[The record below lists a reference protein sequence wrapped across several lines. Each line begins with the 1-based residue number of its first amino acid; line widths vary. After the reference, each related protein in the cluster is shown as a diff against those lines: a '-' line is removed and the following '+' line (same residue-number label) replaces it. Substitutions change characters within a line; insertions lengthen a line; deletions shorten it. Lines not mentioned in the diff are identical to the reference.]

1 MNEITDEL
9 EDVPRGQLWTYALK
23 SAMRRV
29 QAPWLTLALVALS
42 QGTAA
47 HTHALLRPNL

>member
-1 MNEITDEL
+1 MTSRTAVDIFGVEIGD
-9 EDVPRGQLWTYALK
+9 P
-23 SAMRRV
+23 AMRRV